1 MKTELK
7 AKFLQHLNKKRA
19 DKGFTLIELLVVIII
34 IGILAAIAL
43 PTFLNQ
49 TAKGKQ
55 AEAKSNISSIN
66 RTQTSYRAEKSAFA
80 ANFNQLALGTLNST
94 TGTATTVNYSYTVVG
109 GNDSASVVAQS
120 NDTSLKSYSGG
131 TSRYVNSESQ
141 SVMTSIICEA
151 LQPGTGTPALINA
164 ITGGNT
170 GSAPGCNTT
179 NASPV
184 E

>member
-19 DKGFTLIELLVVIII
+19 EKGFTLIELLVVIII

-55 AEAKSNISSIN
+55 AEAKQNISSIN
-66 RTQTSYRAEKSAFA
+66 RTQTSFRAEKKSFA
-80 ANFNQLALGTLNST
+80 TNFDLLALGTLAGAGSTASTSNYDYEIDATTTAPDST
-94 TGTATTVNYSYTVVG
+94 TVAAETKDTA
-109 GNDSASVVAQS
+109 
-120 NDTSLKSYSGG
+120 LKSYSGK
-131 TSRYVNSESQ
+131 TNRYVNASSQ
-141 SVMTSIICEA
+141 SVMTSIICETDN
-151 LQPGTGTPALINA
+151 PGAAPIVPTGTQ
-164 ITGGNT
+164 
-170 GSAPGCNTT
+170 APTCAANTT
-179 NASPV
+179 QV

>member
-55 AEAKSNISSIN
+55 AEAKQNVSAIN
-66 RTQTSYRAEKSAFA
+66 RAQSTHRTQKKDFA
-80 ANFNQLALGTLNST
+80 DNFDKLGLGTLRGSTANFST
-94 TGTATTVNYSYTVVG
+94 TNYSYTIAPG
-109 GNDSASVVAQS
+109 QDSTTIVAQS
-120 NDTSLKSYSGG
+120 LDTSLKYYTGG
-131 TSRYVNSESQ
+131 TTRYINTESQ
-141 SVMTSIICEA
+141 SVMSSVVCEA
-151 LQPGTGTPALINA
+151 DAPGTGTPAAPSVPINSTVA
-164 ITGGNT
+164 PSCATGTTDITE
-170 GSAPGCNTT
+170 S
-179 NASPV
+179 
-184 E
+184 